1 VDKLV
6 KQIVIIIFLCNPTIL
21 LAQNLDNAKLANEYY
36 QQGEFNKATA
46 IYEELEKDKSSI
58 ASIHANYQELLWQIN
73 PDHLEKYLDK
83 VLKYFP
89 GNLQYEID
97 QISYYIRIGDESK
110 EKKLIQEIRKTYSA
124 NQYQLSNVAKLFSS
138 KKLWPQALQ
147 FYDLAREVSKNPY
160 DYSLEVAAIYRTQND
175 KDAMIAEYIKYAE
188 SNPANINYVKNLF
201 QNILIEEEDQ
211 QLLESS
217 LISRI
222 QSNPSQPI
230 YPELLIWL
238 QLQRKEFYA
247 AFVQA
252 RALDKRNNLPGDES
266 MKIANIAMQ
275 NGYWQDASEIFIYII
290 KNYLTSRNYPSA
302 RSNLIASKEQM
313 VKNQFPVD
321 TVAIRSLIA
330 DYQKLLDELGTNP
343 TTLATVRSQAL
354 LHAFYLNEEIIAVQL
369 LESIISN
376 RAAPSQLVASSKLDL
391 GDIYLL
397 LDEPWESTLLYSQ
410 VEKSNKETPTG
421 YEAKLRNAKL
431 NYYTGNFALAK
442 SHLDILKLAT
452 TRTTANDALALGQ
465 LITDNTILDTSD
477 FVMQQFA
484 AIDLLL
490 FTNQKAKAKEQI
502 DIALEKFKAHSI
514 YDELQMRAAN
524 LELENGNY
532 LAAINHLDV
541 VIEKFPTEVNGD
553 DALYLKGVILQEY
566 LLKIEDAQETYLKFL
581 KTYPGSRHSAEVRKL
596 IRNNR
601 SIEQT
606 P

>member
-1 VDKLV
+1 MDKLV
-6 KQIVIIIFLCNPTIL
+6 KQIVIIILIWCPTL
-21 LAQNLDNAKLANEYY
+21 VTAQNQDKAKLANEYY
-36 QQGEFNKATA
+36 LQGEFDNATA
-46 IYEELEKDKSSI
+46 IYEDLEKDKNSI
-58 ASIHANYQELLWQIN
+58 VFINANYQELLWQTN

-89 GNLQYEID
+89 SNIQYQID
-97 QISYYIRIGDESK
+97 QIAYYIRIGDDSK
-110 EKKLIQEIRKTYSA
+110 EKKLIQEIRKNYSA
-124 NQYQLSNVAKLFSS
+124 NQYQLSNIAKLFAS

-147 FYDLAREVSKNPY
+147 FYEYARDVSKNPY
-160 DYSLEVAAIYRTQND
+160 DYALEVAAIFRAQNN

-201 QNILIEEEDQ
+201 QNILTEEEDQ

-238 QLQRKEFYA
+238 QLQRKEFYS

-252 RALDKRNNLPGDES
+252 RALDKRSNSPGDES

-275 NGYWQDASEIFIYII
+275 NGYWEDASEIFNYVII
-290 KNYLTSRNYPSA
+290 NYPTSRNYPSA

-313 VKNQFPVD
+313 VKKQFPVD
-321 TVAIRSLIA
+321 TVAIRGLIA
-330 DYQKLLDELGTNP
+330 DYQKLLNELGTNP

-354 LHAFYLNEEIIAVQL
+354 LHAFYLNEETIAVQL

-376 RAAPSQLVASSKLDL
+376 RSAPNQLVASTKLDL

-410 VEKSNKETPTG
+410 VEKSNKETPIG

-431 NYYTGNFALAK
+431 NYFTGNFALAK

-452 TRTTANDALALGQ
+452 TRTTANDALALSQ

-490 FTNQKAKAKEQI
+490 FTNQKAQAKVQI
-502 DIALEKFKAHSI
+502 DIALEKYKSHSI

-532 LAAINHLDV
+532 VAAIDHLDL

-553 DALYLKGVILQEY
+553 DALYWKGVILQEY
-566 LLKIEDAQETYLKFL
+566 LSQIEQAQEVYLKFL
-581 KTYPGSRHSAEVRKL
+581 KTYPGSRHSAEVRKR
-596 IRNNR
+596 IRSNR
-601 SIEQT
+601 SIDQT